1 MPQPH
6 DYSDLHDKL
15 ILNALSMDSN
25 VSKKEQLLAPNAIV
39 LVLKFDSK
47 IESISDVEDPLVPP
61 TLRITA
67 TRGVGL
73 LSAHVAGDQE
83 RYAQAFDIENLSKDR
98 LIRVV
103 TSILLSS
110 LNTITRQRSK
120 QALEAAAEEIPIDT
134 VAEEEST

>member
-15 ILNALSMDSN
+15 ILNALSIDN
-25 VSKKEQLLAPNAIV
+25 EVSRKEQLLAPNAIV

-47 IESISDVEDPLVPP
+47 IESISDVEDHLVPP

-67 TRGVGL
+67 TRGAGL
-73 LSAHVAGDQE
+73 LSAHIAGEQE
-83 RYAQAFDIENLSKDR
+83 RYAQAFEIADLSKER
-98 LIRVV
+98 LIKVV
-103 TSILLSS
+103 TSLLLSS

-134 VAEEEST
+134 AAEEEST